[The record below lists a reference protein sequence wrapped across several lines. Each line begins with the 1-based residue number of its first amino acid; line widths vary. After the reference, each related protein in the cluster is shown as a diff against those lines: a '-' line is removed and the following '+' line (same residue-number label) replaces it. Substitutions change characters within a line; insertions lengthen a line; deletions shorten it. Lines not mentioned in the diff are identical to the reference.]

1 MSPSQIVKRL
11 QKFAEWCN
19 RAAASCEP
27 EYVEAIREHAVT
39 ALSAADLI
47 VQLQQRLVNLAR
59 AGEWVEAYGQHR
71 WPLLAPEPE
80 DDDPG
85 AAL

>member
-11 QKFAEWCN
+11 QNFAEWCN

-27 EYVEAIREHAVT
+27 EYVESISQHAVT
-39 ALSAADLI
+39 VLSAADLI
-47 VQLQQRLVNLAR
+47 VQLQERLVRQACYF
-59 AGEWVEAYGQHR
+59 EHIEAVNEPR
-71 WPLLAPEPE
+71 WPLMH

-85 AAL
+85 AAF

>member
-27 EYVEAIREHAVT
+27 EYVESISQHAVT
-39 ALSAADLI
+39 VLSAADLI
-47 VQLQQRLVNLAR
+47 VQLQERLVRQAMYF
-59 AGEWVEAYGQHR
+59 ETIEAVNEPR
-71 WPLLAPEPE
+71 WPLLSED

-85 AAL
+85 AAF

>member
-1 MSPSQIVKRL
+1 MSPSDIVEKL
-11 QKFAEWCN
+11 QNYVHACN
-19 RAAASCEP
+19 TAASSCQP

>member
-1 MSPSQIVKRL
+1 MSPSDIVERL
-11 QKFAEWCN
+11 KTYVHACN
-19 RAAASCEP
+19 TAASSCEP

-47 VQLQQRLVNLAR
+47 VQLQQRLVRQAMYF
-59 AGEWVEAYGQHR
+59 EQIEAVNEPR
-71 WPLLAPEPE
+71 WPLLS

>member
-1 MSPSQIVKRL
+1 MSPSDIVERL
-11 QKFAEWCN
+11 KTYVHACN
-19 RAAASCEP
+19 TAASACEA

>member
-1 MSPSQIVKRL
+1 MSPSDIVEKL
-11 QKFAEWCN
+11 QNYVHACN
-19 RAAASCEP
+19 TAASSCEP

-47 VQLQQRLVNLAR
+47 VQLQERLVRQAMYF
-59 AGEWVEAYGQHR
+59 EQIEAVNEPR
-71 WPLLAPEPE
+71 WPLLR

>member
-1 MSPSQIVKRL
+1 MSPSEIVEKL
-11 QKFAEWCN
+11 QNYVHACN
-19 RAAASCEP
+19 RAASSCEA

-39 ALSAADLI
+39 ILMAADLI
-47 VQLQQRLVNLAR
+47 VQLQQRLVRQAMYF
-59 AGEWVEAYGQHR
+59 EQIEAVNEPR
-71 WPLLAPEPE
+71 WPLLS